1 MIVLLVHRKWW
12 RVSIIVQMCMVLL
25 EEKFLVEN
33 DEQHYVMT
41 FLYRRLR
48 FVLMDAIKINND
60 FPCVLRSIG
69 DAP

>member
-1 MIVLLVHRKWW
+1 
-12 RVSIIVQMCMVLL
+12 MCMVLL

-41 FLYRRLR
+41 FVYRRLR